1 VKVHTLGVAEG
12 EQFNAA
18 APGTIRKHFS
28 CVLVNTEAKRLNVNG
43 KHTDTHTHTH
53 THTPAMTLPH
63 NPGG

>member
-1 VKVHTLGVAEG
+1 MKVHTPGVAEG

-53 THTPAMTLPH
+53 TPAMTLPH